1 MLSSAAARAR
11 CTRAAPAQHQP
22 THRVTDAQ
30 LRLMIVTSAHQRLL
44 RAQGMWSGP
53 KHEARARHGHG
64 VPRPPLNARAARAR
78 LDTARR
84 PAPCHTPLCRK
95 GHVDTQRARN
105 EHAHGSLS
113 PLKRARARRPS
124 RALAHVAPPVMHKLW
139 GMCHTFTCRPARGVA
154 LPTRADTTWRGA
166 NHVAPH
172 GGGAPRRSLHA
183 TRISSSSPIIPHW
196 PSLNTSSSRY
206 TRHRPQ
212 VLPQVYT
219 GPLALAARY
228 GERAL
233 AGSSPEPRGRR
244 STWDKSR
251 LRLLPPHTRWHEMA
265 RDGTRWHEIA

>member
-172 GGGAPRRSLHA
+172 GGGARGAARRRRAA
-183 TRISSSSPIIPHW
+183 TLTACHPDLVLLPHYSTLAISEHIQLTIHKTPP
-196 PSLNTSSSRY
+196 
-206 TRHRPQ
+206 
-212 VLPQVYT
+212 T
-219 GPLALAARY
+219 GPPTGLHR
-228 GERAL
+228 
-233 AGSSPEPRGRR
+233 SSGPRGAIR
-244 STWDKSR
+244 
-251 LRLLPPHTRWHEMA
+251 
-265 RDGTRWHEIA
+265 